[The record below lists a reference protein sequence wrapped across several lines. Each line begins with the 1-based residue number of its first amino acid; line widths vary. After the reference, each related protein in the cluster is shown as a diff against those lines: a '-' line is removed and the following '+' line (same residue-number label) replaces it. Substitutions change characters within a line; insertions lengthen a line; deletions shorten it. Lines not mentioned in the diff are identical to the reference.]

1 MKETRG
7 RTNCPAYIVGAA
19 CPLCPGQARA
29 SRSAP
34 WRRCRGRADVE
45 EVKFVGDG
53 RYPQFGTM
61 RGGGSIYYTLEATPA
76 PAASGRAN

>member
-1 MKETRG
+1 VKF
-7 RTNCPAYIVGAA
+7 
-19 CPLCPGQARA
+19 
-29 SRSAP
+29 
-34 WRRCRGRADVE
+34 
-45 EVKFVGDG
+45 VKFVGDG